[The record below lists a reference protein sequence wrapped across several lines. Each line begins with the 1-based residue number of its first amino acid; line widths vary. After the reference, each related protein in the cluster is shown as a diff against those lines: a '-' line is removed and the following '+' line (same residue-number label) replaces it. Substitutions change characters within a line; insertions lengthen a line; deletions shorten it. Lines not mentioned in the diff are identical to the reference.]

1 MSTFVLVHGSYQG
14 GWIWKP
20 VGERLAARGH
30 VVYRPTLQGSAERR
44 RDIRPDLSLADYGT
58 EIADLFFYEDLTEV
72 IFVGTSI
79 GGMVV
84 AEAAPKVAER
94 IRRLIFVDALVP
106 LPGESVPQI
115 NSRAPY
121 DQRNLVYGPAA
132 PESAR
137 GTIFAGL
144 PSAVENWA
152 LARYTQQAIKPTD
165 DAVDLQDFWSRTWQ
179 VDVLRCTRSPA
190 PPESHQRRTAERLH
204 GTYTELDAGHYP
216 MLSHPDE
223 VAEYLVGR
231 ERG

>member
-20 VGERLAARGH
+20 VGERLQAHGH

-44 RDIRPDLSLADYGT
+44 REVSPNLTLGDYGA
-58 EIADLFFYEDLTEV
+58 EIADLFFYEDLTDV
-72 IFVGTSI
+72 VFVGTSI

-84 AEAAPKVAER
+84 AEAAPKITHR

-121 DQRNLVYGPAA
+121 DPRNVVYGPP
-132 PESAR
+132 PEAAR
-137 GTIFAGL
+137 GAMFAGL
-144 PSAVENWA
+144 PKDVEDWA

-165 DAVDLQDFWSRTWQ
+165 DPVDLREFWSGTWQ
-179 VDVLRCTRSPA
+179 VDVLRCTQSPA
-190 PPESHQRRTAERLH
+190 PPEAHQRRTAERLR
-204 GTYTELDAGHYP
+204 GSYTELEAGHYP
-216 MLSHPDE
+216 MLSHPDA
-223 VAEYLVGR
+223 VAEYLVAR
-231 ERG
+231 A